1 MPGGLADAFEVV
13 VAPPVQR
20 LIDQLAGKRA
30 GFARARGLLASDPC
44 SAELGAYRLSGPLAP
59 VVCGVRL
66 DNDYRLAFTT
76 QPPLVPADDDRARVV
91 ILYVGKRE
99 PLHGAADIWE
109 VLHELFDVDK
119 ERATTSSC
127 SCTGARDYA
136 ARRPARVSMSAARS
150 SAGMGRASR

>member
-59 VVCGVRL
+59 VICGVRL
-66 DNDYRLAFTT
+66 DNDRRLAFTT

-109 VLHELFDVDK
+109 VLHELFDVDNPPAGHHK
-119 ERATTSSC
+119 PPGCDNDLPIVADEHLETFTRNL
-127 SCTGARDYA
+127 
-136 ARRPARVSMSAARS
+136 RRLQR
-150 SAGMGRASR
+150 GR